1 MTKKKTP
8 SKPKKPAKQKSGGG
22 CPGATCSPLTDFEK
36 RPWSYDLYAD
46 GLEPVVLLN
55 NPDHSQG
62 EWVTLAQYRK
72 AECTALNALNLARTA
87 LETVEHIY
95 GHAQHCDECQSFEIA
110 KECRDMTHGLDCLS
124 QFSLEN
130 AKVEA
135 RRP

>member
-1 MTKKKTP
+1 MQTENDTTKP
-8 SKPKKPAKQKSGGG
+8 ENSPEQEAGEG
-22 CPGATCSPLTDFEK
+22 CSGATCSPLTDFEK
-36 RPWSYDLYAD
+36 GPWSYDLYSD
-46 GLEPVVLLN
+46 GLEPVGLLN

-87 LETVEHIY
+87 LETVERIY

-130 AKVEA
+130 SVIE
-135 RRP
+135 